1 MSGRL
6 AGKRCLVTG
15 GGSGIGRAVAQ
26 AFADEGAA
34 VVVTGRRAERLDET
48 AAGRDGI
55 TTYAGDVAVA
65 ADAEATVAAAVERHG
80 GLDVVFHAAGV
91 LRRNEVLAGT
101 TQEQWDADLAAN
113 LTGAFQVCR
122 FAIPHL
128 RASRGVLVLVASQ
141 LAHVGSPGYASYS
154 AAKGGVLALTRA
166 LAVDLGPDGIRVNA
180 LSPGVVDTEMAYID
194 RDFDA
199 LRDEIAAR
207 LPLRR
212 VGEAA
217 DMVGPAI
224 FLASDESAWM
234 TGQSLV
240 VDGGWTAQ

>member
-15 GGSGIGRAVAQ
+15 GGSGIGRAVAR
-26 AFADEGAA
+26 AFADEGAS
-34 VVVTGRRAERLDET
+34 VVVAGRRAARLDET
-48 AAGRDGI
+48 SAGRDAI
-55 TTYAGDVAVA
+55 STCAGDVAVA
-65 ADAEATVAAAVERHG
+65 ADARAMVEAAAARHG
-80 GLDVVFHAAGV
+80 GLDVLFHAAGV
-91 LRRNEVLAGT
+91 LRRNEVLAET
-101 TQEQWDADLAAN
+101 SQEEWDSDLAAN
-113 LTGAFQVCR
+113 LTGTFQVCR

-154 AAKGGVLALTRA
+154 AAKGGVLGLTRA
-166 LAVDLGPDGIRVNA
+166 LAVDLGPDGVRVNA
-180 LSPGVVDTEMAYID
+180 LSPGVVDTEMAYVG

-199 LRDEIAAR
+199 IRDEVAGR

-212 VGEAA
+212 VGTAD

-224 FLASDESAWM
+224 FLASDESGWM

>member
-15 GGSGIGRAVAQ
+15 GGSGIGRAVAR
-26 AFADEGAA
+26 AFADEGAS
-34 VVVTGRRAERLDET
+34 VVVAGRRAARLDET
-48 AAGRDGI
+48 GAGRDAI
-55 TTYAGDVAVA
+55 STYAGDVAVA
-65 ADAEATVAAAVERHG
+65 ADARAMVEAAVERHG

-91 LRRNEVLAGT
+91 LRRNEVLAET
-101 TQEQWDADLAAN
+101 SQEEWDYDLAAN
-113 LTGAFQVCR
+113 LTGTFQVCR

-128 RASRGVLVLVASQ
+128 RASRGVIVLVASQ

-154 AAKGGVLALTRA
+154 AAKGGVLGFTRA
-166 LAVDLGPDGIRVNA
+166 LAVDLGPDGVRVNA
-180 LSPGVVDTEMAYID
+180 LSPGVVDTEMAYIG

-199 LRDEIAAR
+199 IRDEVAGR

-212 VGEAA
+212 VGTA
-217 DMVGPAI
+217 DDMIGPAI
-224 FLASDESAWM
+224 FLASDESDWM

>member
-1 MSGRL
+1 VTGRL
-6 AGKRCLVTG
+6 EGRRCLVTG
-15 GGSGIGRAVAQ
+15 GGSGIGRAVAR
-26 AFADEGAA
+26 AFADEGAS
-34 VVVTGRRAERLDET
+34 VVVAGRRADRLEET
-48 AAGRDGI
+48 AAGRGAI
-55 TTYAGDVAVA
+55 TTCPGDVAQA
-65 ADAEATVAAAVERHG
+65 ADGRAMVEAAVERHG

-91 LRRNEVLAGT
+91 LRRNEVLEET
-101 TQEQWDADLAAN
+101 TDEEWHADLAAN
-113 LTGAFQVCR
+113 LTGTFHVCR
-122 FAIPHL
+122 YAIPYL
-128 RASRGVLVLVASQ
+128 RASRGVLVLIASQ

-166 LAVDLGPDGIRVNA
+166 LAVDLGPEGVRVNA
-180 LSPGVVDTEMAYID
+180 LSPGVVDTDMAYIG

-199 LRDEIAAR
+199 IRDEVAAR

-212 VGEAA
+212 VGTVD